1 MIDPR
6 LAWFAMGATFGMV
19 LCGWPW
25 HPRFSRY
32 TRPAPRWQTLPPPP
46 APGTR
51 RVYINSPATMA
62 ECGGPCS
69 KAMDPRACDCGAL
82 WVDVPLASSYQSARF
97 RNPRL
102 GVPWD
107 EGSTQR
113 GHSHGGATTPKPEI
127 IPKPQPSGG
136 RLVRG
141 DRLDPTFRP
150 DWSPCS
156 QPPNSGG
163 YQPRPQGGT
172 PTPPP
177 KSP

>member
-62 ECGGPCS
+62 ACGGPCS
-69 KAMDPRACDCGAL
+69 EAMNPRACTCGEL

-102 GVPWD
+102 GIPWD
-107 EGSTQR
+107 EPTDPRDEPHDPLAGLPSLAQPRST
-113 GHSHGGATTPKPEI
+113 
-127 IPKPQPSGG
+127 PQPS
-136 RLVRG
+136 
-141 DRLDPTFRP
+141 TFRP

-156 QPPNSGG
+156 QPPNSG
-163 YQPRPQGGT
+163 T